1 MWVPAVGTIRRVD
14 QMYKIAGAN
23 FLHHL
28 FGQQQYPGW
37 QLFPHT
43 TPTGMLYTY
52 TLAVE
57 TQASYRCPVQIRSR
71 KRIASWLCD
80 EKTSVFMLISLPT
93 GLLRKLCY
101 YCWQFHATATI
112 QWPVGIQWRSSC
124 WSDGVIL
131 RVHPELKSN

>member
-1 MWVPAVGTIRRVD
+1 
-14 QMYKIAGAN
+14 MYKIVGAN

-37 QLFPHT
+37 QLFTHT

-57 TQASYRCPVQIRSR
+57 TQASYRSPVQICSR

-80 EKTSVFMLISLPT
+80 EKASVFMLISLPI

-101 YCWQFHATATI
+101 YYWQSHAIATI
-112 QWPVGIQWRSSC
+112 QWPVGNSVETVMLVGWCHFTCAS
-124 WSDGVIL
+124 
-131 RVHPELKSN
+131 